1 MQTRIVLLMMTSVE
15 LANLEGPIEEAFAH
29 GAPATRRTS
38 E

>member
-1 MQTRIVLLMMTSVE
+1 MQTRIVLLTMTSVE

-29 GAPATRRTS
+29 GEFQARRTS